1 VNVIDSSVWIE
12 YYDDGPN
19 SDFFSAPIQ
28 DRESLVL
35 PSICLYEVY
44 TWVSRHHSE
53 VAARTILAD
62 MQQGMLVA
70 LDSSLAVDAARLS
83 LELDLDLPL
92 ADSVILATARAY
104 EAVLWTQDADFKGLP
119 GVRFRPHRS

>member
-1 VNVIDSSVWIE
+1 MNVIDSSVWIE
-12 YYDDGPN
+12 YYYDGPN

-44 TWVSRHHSE
+44 KWVSRHHSE
-53 VAARTILAD
+53 EAARTVLAD
-62 MQQGMLVA
+62 MQQGMLIA

-83 LELDLDLPL
+83 LEFDLPL

-104 EAVLWTQDADFKGLP
+104 DAVLWTQDADFKGIS
-119 GVRFRPHRS
+119 GVRFRPRKS